1 MTRRSIPFILLL
13 AVVTCALFATPVEVL
28 WYDGQSSG
36 GWELDNENPLPIY
49 DATAGAVTL
58 QCAPK
63 EEGKNGWQCFAYL
76 RPDPPLWSHITF
88 EVRNLGEVPAAVRLN
103 VTQSQ
108 ERCPGASSWESW
120 TSRQRRPL
128 PPDGEWHEVTFD
140 YDGGWHQHAKDD
152 SEAVPP
158 FQPVNKIGLV
168 FSELPPQTSATF
180 QVRAI
185 RLWEDEA
192 PSAEAAGFAEFFAQT
207 DAPRVAGSTIAL
219 PELTVAFS
227 GRASHDQRAFF
238 AVSAPLGTQR
248 DWTIPLQFDNSGQF
262 WTIPAQEFKLPKSL
276 PTGRYRVWLQL
287 GEVAAAPVEIEV
299 IGVEEIG
306 FRQVEVRRRNPLDDP
321 PRLFIDGEA
330 QCGLMR
336 ATFTP
341 GRLGVKAFA
350 DCGIDLFGFDTN
362 VSEGGYGLS
371 VMTERTPGE
380 FDWTQFEQR
389 MQEVLEVSPDAMVVL
404 RLYMGTPSWWAEENP
419 GELVCQQDENDN
431 VLPYFYHRYRQPA
444 SWSSLPWRALM
455 ADRLRNFI
463 AYLEKTPYARHV
475 AGFVLGCGSGEEWMQ
490 WENYQTW
497 TDYSEASLKA
507 FRRWLTAKYGSD
519 GALQAAWDQPEV
531 TLATATIPP
540 RSLRDEI
547 KEPMQL
553 RQLYLPGQANAR
565 WITDYARH
573 LSEDDAEAIECFAHA
588 LKEACG
594 GKLLVGSFYG
604 YAMELAGRTVA
615 NTGHLDAARLIASP
629 DIDFFCSPTSYTFRQ
644 VGGKG
649 TVLPMGADASLRLH
663 DKFWFVEMDV
673 RTFATPENAGYG
685 RPDTEAGDILQQD
698 KEAIRSLCTGQA
710 QWWFDVGCIPYTNPA
725 MMAEIGRLVKLFRQ
739 TVPSH
744 EIPCNSVAEIA
755 VVIDEK
761 SLGLF
766 CPNDYNAYDL
776 LRDIMPGLA
785 RLGATVEY
793 YLSSDLERISER
805 IKLLVFPCS
814 LAPDAKQLAAV
825 ERLKA
830 NGRVL
835 LFLYGPA
842 IADSATPAPAMREF
856 TGLLLALEPEGVLAQ
871 MILDAP
877 DGKYLPEA
885 LRGKTMATNG
895 GRKYT
900 PCPYVCDEAGTT
912 VLAHYPNGSGALA
925 VREYNQW
932 TSAYAAVPALPREFL
947 EALVKRAGIHRYLE
961 TPDQVWANR
970 SMVGVCVDAPGPRTV
985 SLPQIGSCP
994 KAVYDPLADEEL
1006 ALDEQWR
1013 FTADFAEG
1021 ATRLFVKMSREEYQ
1035 QFCAKSP
1042 AVKE

>member
-1 MTRRSIPFILLL
+1 MNHRIAQFALLVMTIVSLS
-13 AVVTCALFATPVEVL
+13 AAPVSVL
-28 WYDGQSSG
+28 WYDGRSSG
-36 GWELDNENPLPIY
+36 GWELDNENPLPTY
-49 DATAGAVTL
+49 DAEAGAVTL

-63 EEGKNGWQCFAYL
+63 EEGKNSWQCFAYL
-76 RPDPPLWSHITF
+76 RPEPPLWSHITF
-88 EVRNLGEVPAAVRLN
+88 EVRNLGEVPTVVRLN

-120 TSRQRRPL
+120 TCRQRRPL

-140 YDGGWHQHAKDD
+140 YDGGWHQHGKSDE
-152 SEAVPP
+152 EAVPP
-158 FQPVNKIGLV
+158 FQPVNKIGIV
-168 FSELPPQTSATF
+168 FSELPPQTDATF

-192 PSAEAAGFAEFFAQT
+192 PIAEAPAFAEFFAQT
-207 DAPRVAGSTIAL
+207 DAPRLAGSAIAL
-219 PELTVAFS
+219 PEVKVNFT
-227 GRASHDQRAFF
+227 GRAPHDQRAFF
-238 AVSAPLGTQR
+238 AVSAPAGTQR
-248 DWTIPLQFDNSGQF
+248 DWTIPLRFDNNGQF
-262 WTIPAQEFKLPKSL
+262 WTIPAQEVKLPKSL
-276 PTGRYRVWLQL
+276 PTGHYRVWLQL
-287 GEVAAAPVEIEV
+287 GEVAATPVEMEIT
-299 IGVEEIG
+299 GVEEIG
-306 FRQVEVRRRNPLDDP
+306 FRRVEVKRPTETNALPLLYIDDN
-321 PRLFIDGEA
+321 IH
-330 QCGLMR
+330 CGLMR

-341 GRLGVKAFA
+341 GRLGVKVFA
-350 DCGIDLFGFDTN
+350 ECGIDLFGFDTN

-371 VMTERTPGE
+371 VMTERMPGE

-419 GELVCQQDENDN
+419 GELVCEQDENDN
-431 VLPYFYHRYRQPA
+431 TIPYKYHRHRQPA
-444 SWSSLPWRALM
+444 SWSSLPWRELM

-490 WENYQTW
+490 WENYQIW

-519 GALQAAWDQPEV
+519 EALQKAWGKPEV
-531 TLATATIPP
+531 TLATAAIPL

-547 KEPMQL
+547 KEPMQQ
-553 RQLYLPGQANAR
+553 RQLYLPGQPNAR

-673 RTFATPENAGYG
+673 RTFATPEDAGYG

-725 MMAEIGRLVKLFRQ
+725 LMAEISRLVKLFQ
-739 TVPSH
+739 EAVPNLGTLRWSR
-744 EIPCNSVAEIA
+744 ADIA
-755 VVIDEK
+755 VVIDER
-761 SLGLF
+761 SLGLV

-776 LRDIMPGLA
+776 LRGIMPDLV
-785 RLGATVEY
+785 RLGTTVEY
-793 YLSSDLERISER
+793 YLASDLERIPER
-805 IKLLVFPCS
+805 IRMLVFPCS
-814 LAPDAKQLAAV
+814 FVPDASQMAAL
-825 ERLKA
+825 ERFKSD
-830 NGRVL
+830 GRVL

-842 IADSATPAPAMREF
+842 IADSADPAQAMTEF
-856 TGLLLALEPEGVLAQ
+856 TGLPMGLKQEGVLAQ
-871 MILDAP
+871 MTLDAP

-885 LRGKTMATNG
+885 LRGKVMATDG
-895 GRKYT
+895 SRRYT
-900 PCPYVCDEAGTT
+900 PCPYVREARDATILG
-912 VLAHYPNGSGALA
+912 HYPDGGGALA
-925 VREYNQW
+925 VREYGQW
-932 TSAYAAVPALPREFL
+932 TSVYAAVPALPREFL
-947 EALVKRAGIHRYLE
+947 EVLVEHAGIHRYLT
-961 TPDQVWANR
+961 TPDQVWANGI
-970 SMVGVCVDAPGPRTV
+970 MIGVSVDVPGPRNI
-985 SLPQIGSCP
+985 SLENG
-994 KAVYDPLADEEL
+994 KWVRGVYDPLADEEF
-1006 ALDEQWR
+1006 ALDEQGR

-1021 ATRLFVKMSREEYQ
+1021 ATRLFVMLSREEYRRRVQ
-1035 QFCAKSP
+1035 
-1042 AVKE
+1042 AVSAE